1 MNHYPSMLL
10 HFLPYLNLLM
20 PLVVYPSDIA
30 NTPLKVPDINSVC
43 LVDPLD
49 KRYTSASHIVCPR
62 VQQCVASRHQFV
74 GERKQYI

>member
-20 PLVVYPSDIA
+20 PSAADPSDIVDI
-30 NTPLKVPDINSVC
+30 PLKVPDINSVC

-49 KRYTSASHIVCPR
+49 KRYTSASHIICPR
-62 VQQCVASRHQFV
+62 VQQSVASSHQLV